1 MEIRNIQVKG
11 YGFLQLI
18 LDEKTALIDCA
29 MNINCDEVE
38 EGLKEHLGERNLDY
52 VLLTHSHFDHVGTLS
67 HIRKLYPKVQVFA
80 SEKTAKVFQSEGARA
95 FIKMMNESLAKVHT
109 GNGLENYDDS
119 GLYVD
124 TAVKEG
130 DKIDLGENSL
140 RVLETKGHTDCSI
153 SFYCEREKIL
163 FASESCGVWFGRFPI
178 NLELCKGADDTLAS
192 IRKQR
197 ALFAE
202 KLYVSHS
209 GLYNGR
215 PSEYLTMAEYCLIH
229 HKNLVHGAIKEGKTD
244 EEIYALCK
252 KEIFDVMIENGV
264 KMDSYDRWMV
274 NTKAFVAYA
283 RKELGK
289 I

>member
-1 MEIRNIQVKG
+1 MEIRNIKVKG
-11 YGFLQLI
+11 YGVLQLI
-18 LDEKTALIDCA
+18 LGEKTALIDCA

-38 EGLKEHLGERNLDY
+38 TGLRENLGDRKLDF

-67 HIRKLYPKVQVFA
+67 HIRKLYPDVKVYA
-80 SEKTAKVFQSEGARA
+80 SEKTAKVFKSDGAKA
-95 FIKMMNESLAKVHT
+95 FIKVMNESLAKVHT
-109 GNGLENYDDS
+109 GKELEDYDDS

-124 TAVKEG
+124 LTVRDG
-130 DKIDLGENSL
+130 DEIDLGDIKL
-140 RVLETKGHTDCSI
+140 KVLETKGHTDCSI
-153 SFYCEREKIL
+153 SFYCEKEKTL
-163 FASESCGVWFGRFPI
+163 FASESCGVWFGKFPI

-209 GLYNGR
+209 GLYDGS
-215 PSEYLTMAEYCLIH
+215 PAEYLSMAEYCLIH
-229 HKNLVHGAIKEGKTD
+229 HKNLVHGAIREGKTD

-252 KEIFDVMIENGV
+252 KEIFDVMLENGI
-264 KMDSYDRWMV
+264 KMDSYDRWLV

-283 RKELGK
+283 KKELGQ